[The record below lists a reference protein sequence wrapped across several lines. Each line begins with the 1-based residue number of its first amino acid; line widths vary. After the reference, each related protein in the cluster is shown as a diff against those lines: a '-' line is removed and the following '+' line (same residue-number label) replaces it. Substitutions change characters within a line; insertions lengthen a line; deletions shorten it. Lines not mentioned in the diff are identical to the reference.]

1 VRRKRKKQDEEY
13 VQVAE
18 RLRPFVEAAAN
29 DEATA
34 WSNGAPAP
42 ELLDELMERART
54 LLAFMPRNQQRR
66 TIEDLISPYDK
77 TRGRDAID
85 ALIAADFV
93 AEDEAGRLRR
103 LR

>member
-1 VRRKRKKQDEEY
+1 MRRKQKTQNEEY
-13 VQVAE
+13 VHVVE
-18 RLRPFVEAAAN
+18 RLRPFVEANAY
-29 DEATA
+29 DGTA
-34 WSNGAPAP
+34 GSKDAEPT

-54 LLAFMPRNQQRR
+54 LLTFMPRNQQRH

-77 TRGRDAID
+77 ARGRDAID